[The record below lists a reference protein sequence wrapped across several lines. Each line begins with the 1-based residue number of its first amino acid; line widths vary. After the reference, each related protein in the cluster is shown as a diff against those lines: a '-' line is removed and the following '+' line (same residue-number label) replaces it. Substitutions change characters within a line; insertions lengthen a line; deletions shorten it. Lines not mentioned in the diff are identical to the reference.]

1 MCGRFAQ
8 TNLIKSTSDIVK
20 TVIGDNKI
28 IDNYNISPGN
38 QAAVIKK
45 FTNGKALEFLVW
57 SITPDWSNSIE
68 NFKPLHNTRTESLDK
83 PYFKKIASKNR
94 IIIPCSYYYE
104 WKKYEDNKK
113 KTPLF

>member
-45 FTNGKALEFLVW
+45 FTNGKALEFLT
-57 SITPDWSNSIE
+57 I
-68 NFKPLHNTRTESLDK
+68 SLQTGQLLL
-83 PYFKKIASKNR
+83 KILNR
-94 IIIPCSYYYE
+94 FIIQE
-104 WKKYEDNKK
+104 
-113 KTPLF
+113 

>member
-38 QAAVIKK
+38 QAAVIRNLLMVK
-45 FTNGKALEFLVW
+45 L
-57 SITPDWSNSIE
+57 
-68 NFKPLHNTRTESLDK
+68 
-83 PYFKKIASKNR
+83 
-94 IIIPCSYYYE
+94 
-104 WKKYEDNKK
+104 
-113 KTPLF
+113 

>member
-68 NFKPLHNTRTESLDK
+68 NFKPFIIQEQKVWISRILKN
-83 PYFKKIASKNR
+83 SK
-94 IIIPCSYYYE
+94 
-104 WKKYEDNKK
+104 
-113 KTPLF
+113 